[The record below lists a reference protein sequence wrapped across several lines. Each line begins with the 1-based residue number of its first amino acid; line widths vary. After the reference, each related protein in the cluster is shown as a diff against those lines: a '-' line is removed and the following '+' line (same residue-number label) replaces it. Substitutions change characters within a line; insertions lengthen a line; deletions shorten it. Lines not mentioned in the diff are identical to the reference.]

1 MRHDVTRYFY
11 CCMVRTDHFCSSRRN
26 RNRRKNKTP
35 HTLSSHGTPVEQPFP
50 RSLFRFSLTA
60 VQAVYK
66 LAMAGEQA
74 GFTLEQMIQI
84 LNAGVSV
91 ETLLNW
97 IELPLGG
104 VDPGPPRSSR
114 WIK

>member
-1 MRHDVTRYFY
+1 MATSTVQ
-11 CCMVRTDHFCSSRRN
+11 
-26 RNRRKNKTP
+26 
-35 HTLSSHGTPVEQPFP
+35 PVY
-50 RSLFRFSLTA
+50 R
-60 VQAVYK
+60 

-97 IELPLGG
+97 IELPLG
-104 VDPGPPRSSR
+104 SSR
-114 WIK
+114 LHLDAQLYPDILQLRSLD

>member
-1 MRHDVTRYFY
+1 MATS
-11 CCMVRTDHFCSSRRN
+11 T
-26 RNRRKNKTP
+26 
-35 HTLSSHGTPVEQPFP
+35 
-50 RSLFRFSLTA
+50 

-74 GFTLEQMIQI
+74 GFTLGQMIQI

-104 VDPGPPRSSR
+104 LDPGPPRSSR

>member
-1 MRHDVTRYFY
+1 MATS
-11 CCMVRTDHFCSSRRN
+11 T
-26 RNRRKNKTP
+26 
-35 HTLSSHGTPVEQPFP
+35 
-50 RSLFRFSLTA
+50 

-66 LAMAGEQA
+66 LAIAGEQA

-91 ETLLNW
+91 ETLLNE

-104 VDPGPPRSSR
+104 VDPEAQRLSR
-114 WIK
+114 RTFSPTTSFLKDHQNVALQQGDFQSAGSEQSKPHGHVLTAHPESP

>member
-1 MRHDVTRYFY
+1 
-11 CCMVRTDHFCSSRRN
+11 
-26 RNRRKNKTP
+26 
-35 HTLSSHGTPVEQPFP
+35 
-50 RSLFRFSLTA
+50 
-60 VQAVYK
+60 
-66 LAMAGEQA
+66 MAGEQA
-74 GFTLEQMIQI
+74 GFTLEQIIQI

>member
-1 MRHDVTRYFY
+1 MATS
-11 CCMVRTDHFCSSRRN
+11 T
-26 RNRRKNKTP
+26 
-35 HTLSSHGTPVEQPFP
+35 
-50 RSLFRFSLTA
+50 
-60 VQAVYK
+60 VQVVYK

-74 GFTLEQMIQI
+74 GFSLEQLIQI

-97 IELPLGG
+97 IEVRLDG

-114 WIK
+114 WIM

>member
-1 MRHDVTRYFY
+1 MATS
-11 CCMVRTDHFCSSRRN
+11 T
-26 RNRRKNKTP
+26 
-35 HTLSSHGTPVEQPFP
+35 
-50 RSLFRFSLTA
+50 

-84 LNAGVSV
+84 LNARVSV

-97 IELPLGG
+97 IELPPAEQTPSTPVFSLDQVAAKL
-104 VDPGPPRSSR
+104 VDGDGESR
-114 WIK
+114 VIKKGCPSLFPTMSTLFSFCLD

>member
-1 MRHDVTRYFY
+1 MATS
-11 CCMVRTDHFCSSRRN
+11 T
-26 RNRRKNKTP
+26 
-35 HTLSSHGTPVEQPFP
+35 
-50 RSLFRFSLTA
+50 

-84 LNAGVSV
+84 LNAKVSV

-97 IELPLGG
+97 IELPFGG
-104 VDPGPPRSSR
+104 VDPVLSLDQVAAKLVDGDGESRAIKSARWRSSIPIIFLHSSATVR
-114 WIK
+114 WWLAWST